1 MTSTLLG
8 ASIDGAMFAAAVWIL
23 TRVVQLSPS
32 TRTLLWWCAAAKF
45 VVALTWTTPIA
56 VPLLPSAAGPA
67 SRVSSSRAVP
77 VDTTPANDVW
87 TRIASRVSSRVG
99 PRIASRFAP
108 PRAEVEEGTAASS
121 IVTRGWSSLT
131 SGLAEWST
139 FAGLAWLVGL
149 ALIGFVAIR
158 RWHETS
164 SMMRASVAAP
174 PETQRQAADLA
185 VRLGLSRVPDVRISD
200 RVNTPLVAGF
210 GRPAVLLPAGRFEA
224 LTPRQQE
231 MAICHELTHLKRADL
246 WLGCVPALAERL
258 FFFHPIAHVV
268 AREYSLAREAACD
281 AAVVETLDA
290 PPREY
295 GCLLL
300 ALGVGRPQAGA
311 AAGAAWSFEHLK
323 RRIAMLQ
330 ELPSSPHRSRTV
342 AAAAVAIAVLALVP
356 LRLVARPAPGSA
368 VMPTE
373 LAAAQAGRAARA
385 QGDRAVAHDVREV
398 ELPTAGEAVEQTPRE
413 SGPKDLS
420 FVLMAEGQRTASG
433 SEQDMERARSFQRDG
448 AALLWVRR
456 NGREY
461 VIRDEEV
468 LRQARAAWSDFNK
481 KELEQFVD
489 GHLEAMGKAL
499 ADSPLIGHAAQ
510 AGVDAGRLGAEI
522 GTHAMAMAAE
532 ALRHLQFSELD
543 FEKLKHSKELKHF
556 ESMKELEQLKHLHK
570 LEKLREFHDIDA
582 LESSMRELH
591 KSLADIDKTTQREI
605 ERSFKKAL
613 DEHHDN
619 LQHLK
624 DRLHDLAE
632 PIRDMEQPIRDMA
645 EPLAEMGRHMGEMG
659 REIGR
664 ETERAMEQ
672 MREIIERAIAA
683 GVARPVK

>member
-1 MTSTLLG
+1 MTSTLLS
-8 ASIDGAMFAAAVWIL
+8 ASTDGAIFAAAVWVLI
-23 TRVVQLSPS
+23 RVVELSPS

-45 VVALTWTTPIA
+45 VLALTWTTPIA
-56 VPLLPSAAGPA
+56 VPLLPTASAPA
-67 SRVSSSRAVP
+67 STASSRRAVP
-77 VDTTPANDVW
+77 ADTAPANDVW
-87 TRIASRVSSRVG
+87 TRITSRVSSRVG
-99 PRIASRFAP
+99 PRITSRFAP
-108 PRAEVEEGTAASS
+108 PRAEVEEGTAASL
-121 IVTRGWSSLT
+121 VTRGWSSLA
-131 SGLAEWST
+131 SGVAEWST
-139 FAGLAWLVGL
+139 FAGLAWLMGL

-158 RWHETS
+158 RWHETA

-185 VRLGLSRVPDVRISD
+185 IRLGLSRVPDVRISD

-210 GRPAVLLPAGRFEA
+210 RRPAVLLPAGRFEA

-342 AAAAVAIAVLALVP
+342 AAAAVAVAVLALVP
-356 LRLVARPAPGSA
+356 LRLVARPAPGAA
-368 VMPTE
+368 VMPGE
-373 LAAAQAGRAARA
+373 VAAAQAGRAGRAPRA
-385 QGDRAVAHDVREV
+385 QGDRAVAQDVRDA
-398 ELPTAGEAVEQTPRE
+398 ELGTAVEAVEQTPRE
-413 SGPKDLS
+413 SGPKEMS
-420 FVLMAEGQRTASG
+420 FVLMLDGQRTVSG
-433 SEQDMERARSFQRDG
+433 SEQDMARARSFQRDG
-448 AALLWVRR
+448 ASLLWVRR

-461 VIRDEEV
+461 VIRDEDV
-468 LRQARAAWSDFNK
+468 LRQAREAWRDFNK
-481 KELEQFVD
+481 HELGQFVD

-510 AGVDAGRLGAEI
+510 AGVEAGRLGAEI
-522 GTHAMAMAAE
+522 GAHAAEIAAE
-532 ALRHLQFSELD
+532 ALRHLQFSDLD
-543 FEKLKHSKELKHF
+543 FEKLKDLKELK
-556 ESMKELEQLKHLHK
+556 ELKHLHK
-570 LEKLREFHDIDA
+570 LEKLHELHELDA

-613 DEHHDN
+613 DEHHES
-619 LQHLK
+619 LEHLK

-632 PIRDMEQPIRDMA
+632 PLREMEHPIRDMA
-645 EPLAEMGRHMGEMG
+645 EPLEEMGRHMGEMG

-664 ETERAMEQ
+664 ETERAMQQ

-683 GVARPVK
+683 GVAKPVK